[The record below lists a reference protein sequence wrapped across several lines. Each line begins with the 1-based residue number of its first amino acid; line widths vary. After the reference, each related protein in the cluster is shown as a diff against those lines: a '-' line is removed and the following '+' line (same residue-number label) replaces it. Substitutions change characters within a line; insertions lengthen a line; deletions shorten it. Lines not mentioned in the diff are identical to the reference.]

1 MMSRDVSGH
10 VPKRSQQTETRAK
23 VGNSVS
29 SRIALPTPSVR
40 HTGVMLGEY
49 LTALLIAVLG
59 YVYPAYL
66 CFKVRSVPSAI
77 PTPPSPD
84 LKDYRFDLIRFLP
97 PALADPPSPRRLRN
111 TNASPRRYAGG
122 VFIGP

>member
-29 SRIALPTPSVR
+29 SPIALPTPSVR

-77 PTPPSPD
+77 PTPPS
-84 LKDYRFDLIRFLP
+84 LNFL
-97 PALADPPSPRRLRN
+97 
-111 TNASPRRYAGG
+111 TIAGSIFEG
-122 VFIGP
+122 GMQLLSHE